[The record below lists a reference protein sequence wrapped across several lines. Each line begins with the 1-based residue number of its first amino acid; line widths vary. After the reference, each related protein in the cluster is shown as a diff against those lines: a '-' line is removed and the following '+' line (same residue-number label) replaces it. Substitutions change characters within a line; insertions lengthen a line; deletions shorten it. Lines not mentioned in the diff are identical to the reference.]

1 MTNFDFGRSYFI
13 KLLYLISHK
22 FFAHHLVCMNYKNMP
37 ILRIYDQAYSFV
49 HMTTAFIENCI
60 VSTSNECHHYHC

>member
-1 MTNFDFGRSYFI
+1 MTNFDFGRTYFI
-13 KLLYLISHK
+13 KLLYLI
-22 FFAHHLVCMNYKNMP
+22 
-37 ILRIYDQAYSFV
+37 LRSSFGMYELQKHAYIIYDQAYSFV